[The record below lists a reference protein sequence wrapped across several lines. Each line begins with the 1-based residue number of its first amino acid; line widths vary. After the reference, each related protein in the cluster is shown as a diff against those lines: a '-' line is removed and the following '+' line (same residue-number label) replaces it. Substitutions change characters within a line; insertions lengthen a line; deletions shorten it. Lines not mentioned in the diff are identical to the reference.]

1 MRMSFMMNKNAVYV
15 VKQPEHPIVTVVLV
29 NSSDLPLSN
38 QAHQNIDALSTI
50 SDIVFVFSEHF
61 KTSDVDIRKFAS
73 LYGAT
78 AYMLESGPCIG
89 LGIFR
94 ALAYCQGV
102 FQSFA
107 AYILTDTIRLRE
119 VGSLGQSKLEKIQ
132 EITMSPISKPI
143 MNITRLS
150 AEELGNIYLRG
161 DTRPD
166 PTPFWMFWKSHDN
179 YDTEDRIN
187 STHKSASKFLYFKVP
202 VIKALLTRYEDK
214 EFQAYLRSFS
224 EDDFTFLIASFI
236 KKLDLDNLDA
246 DIINLEFNGE

>member
-1 MRMSFMMNKNAVYV
+1 MNKNAVYV
-15 VKQPEHPIVTVVLV
+15 VKQPKHPIVTVILV
-29 NSSDLPLSN
+29 NSDDLPLSH

-78 AYMLESGPCIG
+78 AYMLESGPRIG
-89 LGIFR
+89 PGIFR

-102 FQSFA
+102 FQTFA
-107 AYILTDTIRLRE
+107 GYILTDTIRLRE
-119 VGSLGQSKLEKIQ
+119 VGLLGQSKLEKIQ
-132 EITMSPISKPI
+132 EVTMSPISKPI

-150 AEELGNIYLRG
+150 AEELGNIYLKPYG

-166 PTPFWMFWKSHDN
+166 PTPSWMFWKSHDN
-179 YDTEDRIN
+179 EYDIEDRIN

-214 EFQAYLRSFS
+214 EFQSYLRSFS
-224 EDDFTFLIASFI
+224 EDDFTFLIASLI

-246 DIINLEFNGE
+246 DIINLEFNGEQ